1 MTLKVKPGSFI
12 AFGIYFEV
20 SGARKSK
27 NYTLLMADK
36 QFSK

>member
-20 SGARKSK
+20 SELERVKITRS
-27 NYTLLMADK
+27 
-36 QFSK
+36 